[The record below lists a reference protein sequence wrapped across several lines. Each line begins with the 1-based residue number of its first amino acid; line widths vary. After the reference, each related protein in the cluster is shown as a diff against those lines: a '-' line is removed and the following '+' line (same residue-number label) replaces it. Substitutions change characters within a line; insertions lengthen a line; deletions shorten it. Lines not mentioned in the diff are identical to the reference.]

1 VALSLEAKQRTESPL
16 DSSDMLAH
24 MGSIGRML
32 ILLGATLVMLG
43 ILLHFAP
50 ALPLGRL
57 PGDLRIER
65 PGLRVYLP
73 ITSSL
78 LVSAVLSLALWLFSR
93 LR

>member
-1 VALSLEAKQRTESPL
+1 MSSLGRTLIVLGVLLAAL
-16 DSSDMLAH
+16 
-24 MGSIGRML
+24 GV
-32 ILLGATLVMLG
+32 ILS
-43 ILLHFAP
+43 FAP
-50 ALPLGRL
+50 SLPLGRL

-78 LVSAVLSLALWLFSR
+78 LVSAVLSGAVWLFSR